1 MVKKVCILLATYKR
15 KTSLVKF
22 LNSII
27 HLRNP
32 FNIELQLLL
41 TVNDNHNY
49 FDILKLFDKKLKIK
63 IIRES
68 KKGIS
73 NARNRYLK
81 EIKFTKY
88 DYYAFFDDDVEVNK
102 RWLVEMINF
111 YNKNKV
117 DIVGGPQLTKSKSL
131 FLNLLIREEKHG
143 SNIKWAS
150 TNNCLVKEKIF
161 KKRLFF
167 EKKMNLIGG
176 EDQLFFY
183 ELYKMGFRIKW
194 NSKATVTEGTDEK
207 REKFIWFFMR
217 NLRYGTSSVLIYKK
231 THGILKGTLMSLIK
245 SFSDFVR
252 SILYLFFS
260 VLNLKKFLTLFVMY
274 FSRFVGVYMGLLGK
288 QIKEYSK

>member
-1 MVKKVCILLATYKR
+1 MVKKICILLATYKR
-15 KTSLVKF
+15 KTSLIRF
-22 LNSII
+22 LNSVV
-27 HLRNP
+27 HLKNP

-63 IIRES
+63 IVRES

-143 SNIKWAS
+143 SNIKWVS

-167 EKKMNLIGG
+167 EKKMNLTGG

-183 ELYKMGFRIKW
+183 ELYKMGFKIKW
-194 NSKATVTEGTDEK
+194 NSKAKVTEGTDNK

-288 QIKEYSK
+288 QIKEYS

>member
-143 SNIKWAS
+143 SNIKWVS

-167 EKKMNLIGG
+167 EKKMNLTGG

>member
-150 TNNCLVKEKIF
+150 TNNCFVKEKIF